1 MAFIHYKQAK
11 MLHRYSYISPKKR
24 KEMYNSAK
32 VIIATP
38 QTIQQDLDNVRIS
51 MKHFSLLI
59 VDECH
64 RSKENF
70 SNTKVAKYLIEQSDY
85 PRILALTAS
94 PGSSKE
100 IIREVCSNL

>member
-11 MLHRYSYISPKKR
+11 MLHRYSYIIQILLNCLR
-24 KEMYNSAK
+24 CCYYNFSR
-32 VIIATP
+32 IIHFFPFFWT
-38 QTIQQDLDNVRIS
+38 NVRIS

-70 SNTKVAKYLIEQSDY
+70 SNTKVAKYLIEQSDC